1 MQESV
6 GSTLLPWQKKV
17 KGQLHTYELSSESR
31 LRPTLY
37 ETFLELLIF
46 SFDPFRLS
54 VLSAIFYS
62 RSSSVNDLQT
72 HLHLGID
79 FWGQHLNYTLLLIT
93 LNVSV
98 NKRKC
103 QRRNQQGPG
112 PKIENLRK
120 KQRWHLWF
128 KWRRNEHP
136 QGDSVLIRKSAMAAK
151 WSDQK
156 SSEVS
161 GSIG

>member
-37 ETFLELLIF
+37 ETFLQLLIF

-79 FWGQHLNYTLLLIT
+79 FRGQHLNYTLLLIT
-93 LNVSV
+93 LNGSV

-112 PKIENLRK
+112 TETENLQK
-120 KQRWHLWF
+120 KHD
-128 KWRRNEHP
+128 
-136 QGDSVLIRKSAMAAK
+136 GTSG
-151 WSDQK
+151 
-156 SSEVS
+156 SSEGAMNTLKEILFWLESQPWQRSEVTRS
-161 GSIG
+161 LRRSVGV